1 MLRHVFIS
9 LKILNNILYA
19 WWNTAI
25 EADNNKQ
32 EYNNHTSSALLLAIE
47 QFNQARRM
55 SDEIETKKGAETAF
69 V

>member
-1 MLRHVFIS
+1 VLGHVFIS

-32 EYNNHTSSALLLAIE
+32 EYTNNHTSALLLAIE
-47 QFNQARRM
+47 QFIQARRM
-55 SDEIETKKGAETAF
+55 SDEIETKKGAEAAF

>member
-1 MLRHVFIS
+1 VLGHVFIS

-25 EADNNKQ
+25 EEDNNKQ
-32 EYNNHTSSALLLAIE
+32 EYNNHTSALLLAIE

-55 SDEIETKKGAETAF
+55 SDEIETKKGAEAAF